1 MSKGKTENFNE
12 KALLIKAQVD
22 ICECKKKEMK
32 MADERL
38 RDLCRDVSVED
49 FMSMS
54 YEEEK
59 ELLPVLKEFADVTKL
74 NIFQKAFKAKRM
86 EKYPELEDPVYY
98 PDLKN
103 YTALPKEMLKIVDN
117 ALGKVWFKN
126 GEFVYKRPF
135 LKVTGLSSEEF
146 EPLMEYL
153 CEVGIMRR
161 RYEFRCRCG
170 GCSSFMP
177 EDQYKEMRDFYL
189 HRDPDKEMTDEEYD
203 NYTFFVSCD
212 RADDSLSYYISDLKT
227 LETKAHVIYVK
238 KKSPETAHEKW

>member
-1 MSKGKTENFNE
+1 MNNTEAFNE
-12 KALLIKAQVD
+12 KALLIRAQMN

-38 RDLCRDVSVED
+38 RDLCREVSVED

-59 ELLPVLKEFADVTKL
+59 ELLPVLKEFADVAKL
-74 NIFQKAFKAKRM
+74 NIFQKTFKANHLK
-86 EKYPELEDPVYY
+86 KYPDQEGPVYY
-98 PDLKN
+98 PELRN
-103 YTALPKEMLKIVDN
+103 YTALPKEMLKRVDY

-126 GEFVYKRPF
+126 GEFVYKQPF
-135 LKVTGLSSEEF
+135 LQVTGLSSKEF

-153 CEVGIMRR
+153 CEVGVMRR

-170 GCSSFMP
+170 ECYSSMS
-177 EDQYKEMRDFYL
+177 EEQYKEMHDFYL

-212 RADDSLSYYISDLKT
+212 RADDSLSYYISDLET
-227 LETKAHVIYVK
+227 LETKALVIYVK
-238 KKSPETAHEKW
+238 KKSPETAHEMW

>member
-1 MSKGKTENFNE
+1 MNKGKTENFNE
-12 KALLIKAQVD
+12 KALLIKAQMD

-32 MADERL
+32 MANDRL
-38 RDLCRDVSVED
+38 RDLCREVSVED
-49 FMSMS
+49 FMAMS

-59 ELLPVLKEFADVTKL
+59 ELLPVLKGFVDVAKL
-74 NIFQKAFKAKRM
+74 NIFQMTFKASR
-86 EKYPELEDPVYY
+86 
-98 PDLKN
+98 LK
-103 YTALPKEMLKIVDN
+103 KMLKIVDN
-117 ALGKVWFKN
+117 ALGKTWRTN

-135 LKVTGLSSEEF
+135 LKVTGLKSEEF

-153 CEVGIMRR
+153 CEVGVMRR

-170 GCSSFMP
+170 ECSSFMP

>member
-22 ICECKKKEMK
+22 ICECKKKETK

-86 EKYPELEDPVYY
+86 EKYPELEGPVYY

-170 GCSSFMP
+170 ECSSFI
-177 EDQYKEMRDFYL
+177 KT
-189 HRDPDKEMTDEEYD
+189 KGEYP
-203 NYTFFVSCD
+203 C
-212 RADDSLSYYISDLKT
+212 L
-227 LETKAHVIYVK
+227 
-238 KKSPETAHEKW
+238 